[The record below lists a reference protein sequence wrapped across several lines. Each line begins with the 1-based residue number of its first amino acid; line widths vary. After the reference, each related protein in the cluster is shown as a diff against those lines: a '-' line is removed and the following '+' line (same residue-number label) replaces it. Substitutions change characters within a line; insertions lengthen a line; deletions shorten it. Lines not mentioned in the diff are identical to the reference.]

1 MAVTEKGEEYFKD
14 EAFDKNTYTDACSR
28 EFRNLNQGVID
39 DYIKEQSKLVDKS
52 HTGYILIPAFQSGSR
67 DEVIQNVYQSFTFA
81 KVHDNL
87 RNFTLGSKCETH
99 LR

>member
-39 DYIKEQSKLVDKS
+39 DYIREQSKLIDKS
-52 HTGYILIPAFQSGSR
+52 HPGYIFARHADTLFSDINFLIF
-67 DEVIQNVYQSFTFA
+67 
-81 KVHDNL
+81 K
-87 RNFTLGSKCETH
+87 K
-99 LR
+99 